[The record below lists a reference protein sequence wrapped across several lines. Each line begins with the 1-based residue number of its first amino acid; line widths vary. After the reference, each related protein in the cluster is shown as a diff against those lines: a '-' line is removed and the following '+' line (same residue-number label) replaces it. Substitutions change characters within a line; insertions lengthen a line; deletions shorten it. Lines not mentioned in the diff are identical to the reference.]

1 MSQLDD
7 NKTNDYSL
15 ERINTVEHNQNG
27 NNIISNNISRVLTP
41 KKKSK
46 YRVRFSSSIEYINIQ
61 SYKSYNN
68 MDSFP
73 NEEPDLKKNKCVS
86 CGCILF

>member
-1 MSQLDD
+1 MSQLDE
-7 NKTNDYSL
+7 NKTNDHSL
-15 ERINTVEHNQNG
+15 ERINTVEHKQNG

-73 NEEPDLKKNKCVS
+73 NEEPDPKKNKCVS

>member
-15 ERINTVEHNQNG
+15 ERINTVDRNQNV
-27 NNIISNNISRVLTP
+27 NNTKSNIISRVLTP

-46 YRVRFSSSIEYINIQ
+46 FHVKISDSIQYVNIQ
-61 SYKSYNN
+61 SYKHYNN
-68 MDSFP
+68 MDGFP
-73 NEEPDLKKNKCVS
+73 EESSPKKEKCVS

>member
-15 ERINTVEHNQNG
+15 ERINTVEHKQNG

-46 YRVRFSSSIEYINIQ
+46 YRTRAQFELDHEYDNNINDND
-61 SYKSYNN
+61 Y
-68 MDSFP
+68 DR
-73 NEEPDLKKNKCVS
+73 
-86 CGCILF
+86 